1 MWDDGARGG
10 TACQRARLDPGIGP
24 VRNRVEGSNP
34 RPGKGVETIPQAAPA
49 GHRRKNRGRGPAKL
63 LALKIAEKRF
73 PPRTRGRELAKLCR
87 RGTNDTTPLCLRFA
101 LGLGQGCQACCAMSI
116 TSGFNF
122 WLARQASMIALNGDE
137 IGGLPSTQ
145 DLPFAEFLAGLT
157 RTRGSV
163 LFFPA
168 GTREPFV
175 R

>member
-63 LALKIAEKRF
+63 LALKIAGKRF

-122 WLARQASMIALNGDE
+122 WLAKNNRSKSVCTLFQRKHLNNQTVWPV
-137 IGGLPSTQ
+137 I
-145 DLPFAEFLAGLT
+145 FGLT
-157 RTRGSV
+157 GPICARALKSLQT
-163 LFFPA
+163 
-168 GTREPFV
+168 
-175 R
+175 